1 MQTIVIVWLILAILA
16 SIFVVAALMISS
28 RISQDEGVVENYDE
42 WESAQVSAEA
52 STDVTQRVYPQ
63 QAE

>member
-42 WESAQVSAEA
+42 WESAQVSAE
-52 STDVTQRVYPQ
+52 VTQKVYPQ
-63 QAE
+63 QAEQ